1 MARKSHEFGEEP
13 ATTTNWIRNDEAH
26 SGKETDSFQ
35 GNGRRSG
42 ILKKKK
48 TKLQKVVHTS
58 QREGKEN

>member
-1 MARKSHEFGEEP
+1 VARKSHEFGEEP

-42 ILKKKK
+42 ILKKKRLNSK
-48 TKLQKVVHTS
+48 
-58 QREGKEN
+58 R